1 MSQTSNYVARFHGA
15 DRTSYPAVDA
25 FPGTSVSASPSLSS
39 HGRWTALQSMADNL
53 VAADTNGK
61 MDVFVF
67 DREAGTMEM
76 VSWAGEP

>member
-1 MSQTSNYVARFHGA
+1 
-15 DRTSYPAVDA
+15 
-25 FPGTSVSASPSLSS
+25 
-39 HGRWTALQSMADNL
+39 MADNL